1 MLCRHSRHAAPVSV
15 RAEPPNRTMSERE
28 HRRTSCERAD
38 ELNRQLLSVKLH
50 PEVTKLYTD
59 DAAQAAET
67 ATTLGMAVSL
77 LAPT

>member
-1 MLCRHSRHAAPVSV
+1 
-15 RAEPPNRTMSERE
+15 MSERE

-38 ELNRQLLSVKLH
+38 ESYTQLLSAKLH
-50 PEVTKLYTD
+50 TEVTKLYTD

-67 ATTLGMAVSL
+67 AKLGMAVGL

>member
-1 MLCRHSRHAAPVSV
+1 
-15 RAEPPNRTMSERE
+15 MSERE

-38 ELNRQLLSVKLH
+38 ESNTQLLSAKLH
-50 PEVTKLYTD
+50 TEVTKLYTD

-67 ATTLGMAVSL
+67 AKLGMAVGL

>member
-1 MLCRHSRHAAPVSV
+1 MLCRHRTHAAPVSV
-15 RAEPPNRTMSERE
+15 RAEPPHRTMSERE

-38 ELNRQLLSVKLH
+38 ESNTQLLSAKLH
-50 PEVTKLYTD
+50 TEVTKLYTD

-67 ATTLGMAVSL
+67 AKLGMAVGL